1 MRVITRNA
9 TLALAVVGSLLV
21 SSTGVSADTHWS
33 GSGTYGVHY
42 LQDSLEFPGVRCFY
56 NNTTFNIQRVKV
68 RFPIVYARNVTQGRD
83 SPVVGWRFSL
93 QRSPADSKDW
103 STIYR
108 SPVKRSTAFDDSP
121 AAFHSRTYTFTG
133 RNAFH
138 YRVLVG
144 MRWYASGDTIEGR
157 APHRVD
163 NYAYVNQVFIYC
175 PGLVF

>member
-9 TLALAVVGSLLV
+9 TLVLAVVGGLLV
-21 SSTGVSADTHWS
+21 SSTSVSADTHWS

-68 RFPIVYARNVTQGRD
+68 RFPIVYARNRTDGRD
-83 SPVVGWRFSL
+83 SQVVGWRFNL
-93 QRSPADSKDW
+93 QRSTADTTDW

-108 SPVKRSTAFDDSP
+108 SPVKRSKAFDDLP
-121 AAFHSRTYTFTG
+121 AAFDNLTYSFTG
-133 RNAFH
+133 GNSFH

-144 MRWYASGDTIEGR
+144 MRWYASDNTLEGR
-157 APHRVD
+157 ATHRVD
-163 NYAYVNQVFIYC
+163 NYAYFNQVFIYC
-175 PGLVF
+175 PGFVF